1 MKKINILL
9 VIFLVAAGLQAGA
22 QVKPIAKF
30 KPPKLYTQ
38 MGGFR
43 DSVTMSVPD
52 AENILSQPL
61 LIFDDKKGAYSIS
74 SYQFLYRKRGVTE
87 NEETGK
93 VSPTTTIV
101 SNRFKATPLTQ
112 TWIDNVREQVKPG
125 EELYFFDVIVK
136 DAQGRIMYA
145 PDFKVYVKWHNA
157 LIVKAGTTTAG
168 FFYITFT
175 VSLITP
181 ITNTLCTLPMFS
193 C

>member
-1 MKKINILL
+1 MKKLNILL
-9 VIFLVAAGLQAGA
+9 VIFLVAVGFQANA

-112 TWIDNVREQVKPG
+112 SWIDNVREQVKPG

-145 PDFKVYVKWHNA
+145 PDFKVFVK
-157 LIVKAGTTTAG
+157 
-168 FFYITFT
+168 
-175 VSLITP
+175 
-181 ITNTLCTLPMFS
+181 
-193 C
+193 